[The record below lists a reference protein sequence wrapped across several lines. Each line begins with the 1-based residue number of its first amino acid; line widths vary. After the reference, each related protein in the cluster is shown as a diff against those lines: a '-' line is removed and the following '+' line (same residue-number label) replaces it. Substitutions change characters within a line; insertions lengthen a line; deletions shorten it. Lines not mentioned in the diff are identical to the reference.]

1 MRPHKASSVTARAQR
16 RWSSLAATQIK
27 SQMTVKLLFKVQLGR
42 QGDVYLHDK
51 SKL

>member
-1 MRPHKASSVTARAQR
+1 MRLHKASSEAAHAQR

-42 QGDVYLHDK
+42 QGDIYLHDK